1 MEFLIG
7 LNEGEMSMK
16 KKSVFWVGA
25 AALALAGLAGVT
37 SANAALLFDRGLPT
51 TNVNTGTASQ
61 SNVQWADNES
71 TADPAT
77 FWLPGDDFTLAGS
90 GAYNINTIRVW
101 SIDNTGLSLKGGLA
115 GGSIALQSSGFT
127 ATQVTYSNG
136 QGYQD
141 SSGVFNTLY
150 QIDFNVNIALNGGQT
165 YQFFL
170 DGPAIVYSGGGYR
183 NDFLHA
189 SNAALS
195 GSTQQGADNTFL
207 WLSPGGTAETWFSG
221 TGGGTTGWGPGWDKN
236 TDGNVQVLGTTTVPE
251 PATLALLGL
260 GLAGLGFS
268 RRRKQV

>member
-1 MEFLIG
+1 
-7 LNEGEMSMK
+7 MK
-16 KKSVFWVGA
+16 KKSVFWAGA
-25 AALALAGLAGVT
+25 AALVLAGLAGVT
-37 SANAALLFDRGLPT
+37 SASAAMIFDRGLPT
-51 TNVNTGTASQ
+51 ANVNTADPSQ
-61 SNVQWADNES
+61 SNVQWADWET

-90 GAYNINTIRVW
+90 GAYNVNTIRVW
-101 SIDNTGLSLKGGLA
+101 SIDNTGLSLRGGLA
-115 GGSIALQSSGFT
+115 GGSIALQSSTFT
-127 ATQVTYSNG
+127 STPVTYTNG
-136 QGYQD
+136 QGYQG
-141 SSGVFNTLY
+141 SSGAFYPLY
-150 QIDFNVNIALNGGQT
+150 QIDFSVSIALNGGQT

-170 DGPAIVYSGGGYR
+170 DGPIVANGGGYR
-183 NDFLHA
+183 NAYLHA

-195 GSTQQGADNTFL
+195 GSPQQGANNTFL

-236 TDGNVQVLGTTTVPE
+236 TDGNVQVFGTTTVPE